1 MHAGNERVE
10 TLAQQNDI
18 MEAGIKEMDAMMAS
32 FRAEIQALE
41 RSNKEINCFERQI
54 AHFKD
59 QENLSTAKV
68 EKVRGIRFTVS
79 T

>member
-54 AHFKD
+54 ALLKD
-59 QENLSTAKV
+59 QENLSTVKV
-68 EKVRGIRFTVS
+68 EKVRGCQF
-79 T
+79 